1 MNLTPKNWKK
11 SEVEEQ
17 KERVVVGTKLIY
29 SDMCNFRR
37 FEVTEVEGTLLT
49 LVDDE
54 GQIDY
59 ADMDSLQIGWSF
71 SQN

>member
-17 KERVVVGTKLIY
+17 KERVAVGTKLIY
-29 SDMCNFRR
+29 CDMCNFQR
-37 FEVTEVEGTLLT
+37 FTVTEIDGTLMT
-49 LVDDE
+49 LIDE
-54 GQIDY
+54 DGQTDY